1 MVLLHAVALWA
12 LYAGL
17 QGPAPATPVA
27 MMRVTEVSPPR
38 LAPPTPTPTPAARQT
53 DGRPVQPRADVAQA
67 TARTSVLPSAVPAP
81 ANALATE
88 GSPPV
93 TALAAAP
100 AAGALPAGLASA
112 SPPGIAATG
121 AAPGVNPGAASATLG
136 ATTAAAPSR
145 VEAPSSEAVYL
156 RNPRPAYPTQSRRLG
171 EQGQVVLRVLVGE
184 DGTAQRA
191 QVQQTSG
198 HDRLDRAALATVLT
212 WRYVPGKRG
221 GVPEAMWF
229 DVPIQ
234 FVLE

>member
-17 QGPAPATPVA
+17 QRPAVEPPVA
-27 MMRVTEVSPPR
+27 MMRVADVSPPSP
-38 LAPPTPTPTPAARQT
+38 APTAPTRTPAARQT
-53 DGRPVQPRADVAQA
+53 DARPAQARADVAQA
-67 TARTSVLPSAVPAP
+67 PAPVLPSAAAAP
-81 ANALATE
+81 ADTLANR
-88 GSPPV
+88 GSSPV

-100 AAGALPAGLASA
+100 GAGALPAGLASA

-136 ATTAAAPSR
+136 STTAAAPSR
-145 VEAPSSEAVYL
+145 VEGPSSEAVHL
-156 RNPRPAYPTQSRRLG
+156 RNPRPAYPIQSRRLG

-184 DGTAQRA
+184 DGAAQRA

>member
-1 MVLLHAVALWA
+1 VVLLHAVALWA

-17 QGPAPATPVA
+17 QRRAAEPPVA
-27 MMRVTEVSPPR
+27 MMRVADVSPPKP
-38 LAPPTPTPTPAARQT
+38 APPAPTLIPAARQT
-53 DGRPVQPRADVAQA
+53 DARPAQSKADVAQA
-67 TARTSVLPSAVPAP
+67 PAPVLPSAAPAP
-81 ANALATE
+81 ADALASR

-100 AAGALPAGLASA
+100 AAA
-112 SPPGIAATG
+112 
-121 AAPGVNPGAASATLG
+121 AAPGVNPGAGSAALG
-136 ATTAAAPSR
+136 STTAAAPSR
-145 VEAPSSEAVYL
+145 VEAPSSEAVHL
-156 RNPRPAYPTQSRRLG
+156 RNPRPAYPIQSRRLG

-184 DGTAQRA
+184 DGAAQRA